1 MDLIKELCSQNRV
14 LWTWYRSFVLK
25 APIPLVFTL
34 IKWWLKAAGT
44 LSRLCQKLLTS
55 WNNSSVFSTNLDTPL
70 CAVFSARVTVFAI
83 RVTVFTSRVTVFNV
97 CVTVFMW
104 PTLLTACSTKT
115 WVTFAL
121 IPFRTFPIYATR
133 ITNSWNKEKYSFYYR
148 LEFRIILIE

>member
-1 MDLIKELCSQNRV
+1 MDLIKELCSQNGV

-25 APIPLVFTL
+25 APIPLAFTL
-34 IKWWLKAAGT
+34 IKRWLKAAGT

-97 CVTVFMW
+97 CVTVFMR